1 METIIDLIAVF
12 KDKSLDFDGQVRLA
26 REKGRKVVGCG
37 PYFVPLELIHAAGMQ
52 PMELWEDEGVSG
64 SASSYYPA
72 FYCSLL
78 FSLMNGA
85 LGGKYDEL
93 SAVIVPTTCDGLRNL
108 EENWKFACP
117 TANVIDYVQPVVRD
131 TKEAHLYN
139 RSQLK
144 RIASKLEAITGE
156 KITERALRESIV
168 TYNAHRAAMRDF
180 SMLSSRHTDII
191 TPLNRRYVFSAARV
205 MPVEEHLSM
214 VRKLNDELLKMPE
227 CAPSGTSVV
236 LTGIMADSPSFLLE
250 LEKNNMSVVGDLTV
264 AESVRYEADVPGRID
279 PYDSLA
285 EIWERVEGASIALD
299 PQKKRGIL
307 LSNLAKSRGADGVIA
322 CIVKFCEAEEF
333 DVPILKK
340 QLMESDTPLL
350 VLEVESQLGISEQIA
365 TRVQAFS
372 EMLQLGKNF

>member
-12 KDKSLDFDGQVRLA
+12 KDKSSDFDGQVRLA
-26 REKGRKVVGCG
+26 REKGKKVVGCV

-85 LGGKYDEL
+85 LDGRYDEL
-93 SAVIVPTTCDGLRNL
+93 SAVVVPTTCDGLRNL

-131 TKEAHLYN
+131 TKEAHLYHK
-139 RSQLK
+139 SQLK
-144 RIASKLEAITGE
+144 RIASRLEAITGE

-285 EIWERVEGASIALD
+285 EIWERAEGASIALD

-372 EMLQLGKNF
+372 EMLQLRKNF

>member
-26 REKGRKVVGCG
+26 REKGRKVVGCV

-191 TPLNRRYVFSAARV
+191 TPLNRRYVF
-205 MPVEEHLSM
+205 
-214 VRKLNDELLKMPE
+214 LKMPE

>member
-1 METIIDLIAVF
+1 
-12 KDKSLDFDGQVRLA
+12 
-26 REKGRKVVGCG
+26 
-37 PYFVPLELIHAAGMQ
+37 
-52 PMELWEDEGVSG
+52 
-64 SASSYYPA
+64 
-72 FYCSLL
+72 
-78 FSLMNGA
+78 MNGA
-85 LGGKYDEL
+85 LDGRYDEL
-93 SAVIVPTTCDGLRNL
+93 SAVVVPTTCDGLRNL

-139 RSQLK
+139 KSQLK
-144 RIASKLEAITGE
+144 RIASRFEAITGE

-227 CAPSGTSVV
+227 CAPLGTSVV

-350 VLEVESQLGISEQIA
+350 VLEIESQLGISEQIA

-372 EMLQLGKNF
+372 EMLQLRKSF

>member
-26 REKGRKVVGCG
+26 REKGKKVIGCV
-37 PYFVPLELIHAAGMQ
+37 PYFVPLELIYAAGMQ

-85 LGGKYDEL
+85 LDGKYDEL
-93 SAVIVPTTCDGLRNL
+93 SAVVVPTTCDGLRNL

-139 RSQLK
+139 KSQLK
-144 RIASKLEAITGE
+144 RIASRLEAITGE

-180 SMLSSRHTDII
+180 SMLSSRHADII
-191 TPLNRRYVFSAARV
+191 TPLNRRYVYSAARV

-236 LTGIMADSPSFLLE
+236 LTGIMADSPSLLLE

-264 AESVRYEADVPGRID
+264 AESVRYEADAPGRID

-285 EIWERVEGASIALD
+285 EIWERVEGASIVLD
-299 PQKKRGIL
+299 PQKKRGLL

-372 EMLQLGKNF
+372 EMLQLRKSF

>member
-12 KDKSLDFDGQVRLA
+12 KDKSSDFDGQVRLA
-26 REKGRKVVGCG
+26 REKGKKVVGCV

-85 LGGKYDEL
+85 LDGRYDEL
-93 SAVIVPTTCDGLRNL
+93 SAVVVPTTCDGLRNL

-131 TKEAHLYN
+131 TKEAHLYHK
-139 RSQLK
+139 SQLK
-144 RIASKLEAITGE
+144 RIASRLEAITGE

-191 TPLNRRYVFSAARV
+191 THLNRRYVFSAARV

-285 EIWERVEGASIALD
+285 EIWERAEGASIALD

-372 EMLQLGKNF
+372 EMLQLRKNF